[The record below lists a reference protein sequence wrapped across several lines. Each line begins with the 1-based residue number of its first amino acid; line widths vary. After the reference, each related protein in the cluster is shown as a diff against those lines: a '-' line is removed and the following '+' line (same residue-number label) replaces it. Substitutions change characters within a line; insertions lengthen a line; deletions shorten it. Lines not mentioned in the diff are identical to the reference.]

1 MALVDGFGAPVS
13 HGNRASVEAF
23 HAAAVRM
30 LGYAPDPG
38 AMIDAVLAED
48 PDFIMGRCFRAGLY
62 LTASDKRFQ
71 PKLAAEFSVLKELA
85 PKANARERGH
95 IRAAELWLSGDFYA
109 ASQAYADILLE
120 YPRDLCALQ
129 FGHQT
134 DFLLGTASSTRDRPA
149 RVLRHWSEQDPEFSY
164 VLGMLAFGLEECGHY
179 AQAEETA
186 LRCLDLNPNDAWGVH
201 GLAHCYEMQ
210 GKTGLGIDFME
221 RCEENWAGENYLSIH
236 NRWHLNL
243 YHLENCEFD
252 KALAI
257 HDRYMTVNAGSA
269 LMDMHDSAAMLW
281 RLEMDGIDCGARWT
295 PVAERYTEVIDQAY
309 IAFTDMHAMM
319 AFAATGREAEARA
332 LIAALE
338 ANADGPSTSSIVIRT
353 AGLPIVKGFH
363 AFGQGDYETAK
374 TLISRARHSAHL
386 FGGSIAQRDV
396 INLTLMEAAIRSGD
410 RAMVEGLIAERSLM
424 KPESP
429 LTNMFQARGSG
440 QAVSLGPLGG

>member
-1 MALVDGFGAPVS
+1 MGLIDGFGAAVS
-13 HGNRASVEAF
+13 HGNRASVDAF

-38 AMIDAVLAED
+38 AMIAAVLAED
-48 PDFIMGRCFRAGLY
+48 PDFIMGRCFQAGLL
-62 LTASDKRFQ
+62 LTASDKRYQ
-71 PKLAAEFSVLKELA
+71 ADLAREFALLERLA
-85 PKANARERGH
+85 PQANRRELGH
-95 IRAAELWLSGDFYA
+95 IKAIKLWLSGDFYA
-109 ASQAYADILLE
+109 ASQAYADILLDC
-120 YPRDLCALQ
+120 PRDLCALQ

-149 RVLRHWSEQDPEFSY
+149 RIIRHWSEADPEYSY
-164 VLGMLAFGLEECGHY
+164 ILGMLAFGLEESGHY
-179 AQAEETA
+179 AQAEEMA
-186 LRCLDLNPNDAWGVH
+186 LRCVALNPRDTWGVH

-210 GKTGLGIDFME
+210 GKTELGISFME

-243 YHLENCEFD
+243 YHLENCDFD

-257 HDRYMTVNAGSA
+257 HDRYMTVTRDSA

-281 RLEMDGIDCGARWT
+281 RLAMDGVDCGDRWT
-295 PVAERYTEVIDQAY
+295 PIAERYTEVIDQAY
-309 IAFTDMHAMM
+309 IAFNDMHAMM
-319 AFAATGREAEARA
+319 AFAATGREAEAQA
-332 LIAALE
+332 LIAAME
-338 ANADGPSTSSIVIRT
+338 ANAEGPSTSSIVIRT
-353 AGLPIVKGFH
+353 AGLSIVKGFH
-363 AFGQGDYETAK
+363 AFGRQDYATAK
-374 TLISRARHSAHL
+374 TLISKARHSAHL

-429 LTNMFQARGSG
+429 LTDFFRKRGSE
-440 QAVSLGPLGG
+440 AAAH